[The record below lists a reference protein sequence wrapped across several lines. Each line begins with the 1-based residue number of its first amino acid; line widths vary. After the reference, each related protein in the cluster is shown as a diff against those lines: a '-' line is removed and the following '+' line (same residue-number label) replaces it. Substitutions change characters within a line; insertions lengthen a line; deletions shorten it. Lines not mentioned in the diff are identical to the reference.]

1 MRKLAAT
8 LAVLAAV
15 ASAPA
20 FAQSAARDPG
30 LVIDVKPRSWLDAGK
45 DVRVGY
51 GRDYATSAAF
61 GGGPVNGLSS
71 RGFDNLPARGGVP
84 LIQFEFLGAN
94 MNR

>member
-1 MRKLAAT
+1 MRKLAVSIAF
-8 LAVLAAV
+8 LAAM
-15 ASAPA
+15 ASSSA
-20 FAQSAARDPG
+20 FAQSGSRDSG
-30 LVIDVKPRSWLDAGK
+30 LIIDVKPRSWLDAGK
-45 DVRVGY
+45 EVRVGQ

-71 RGFDNLPARGGVP
+71 RGFDNLPGRGGAP